1 MVILV
6 SKAKPYKLP
15 QVEIRMVKTTSPLL
29 SAEPI
34 SSPEAAVRALADIV
48 RDYDREI
55 VACVTLSTSMHPIN
69 MSIISKG
76 ILNQTL
82 IHPREVLKTA
92 ILSNANSIMIFH
104 THPSGSL
111 NPSREDIAMTYQ
123 LQKACA
129 LMNIPMIDH
138 IILGRG
144 NQYYSFREKNI
155 LPMDKVVYATKLDDI
170 NLNVAEKKSVG
181 KRLQEKKEIVEGS
194 SVSKERVKIEN
205 KMQR

>member
-1 MVILV
+1 M

-29 SAEPI
+29 SADPI
-34 SSPEAAVRALADIV
+34 SSPEAAVRALADII

-55 VACVTLSTSMHPIN
+55 VACVTLSASMHPIN

-76 ILNQTL
+76 ILNQAL

-92 ILSNANSIMIFH
+92 ILSNANSIMLFH

-111 NPSREDIAMTYQ
+111 NPSREDISMTDQ
-123 LQKACA
+123 LQKACM
-129 LMNIPMIDH
+129 LMNIPIMDH

-144 NQYYSFREKNI
+144 NQYYSFREKDI
-155 LPMDKVVYATKLDDI
+155 LPMDKVVYTTKLDDI
-170 NLNVAEKKSVG
+170 NLKVAEKQSVG
-181 KRLQEKKEIVEGS
+181 KQLKEKKVIVEGNS
-194 SVSKERVKIEN
+194 ATKEKVNIKN
-205 KMQR
+205 KMER